1 MKFQMLLVLCVLVSV
16 QTQDAIQPPENNPA
30 RFGSN
35 FGLYRDDN
43 GVECIVDQCLVR
55 VRGGPLTRGHVAN
68 RGREGRKVPSRL
80 PFLVRLPPS
89 TTPCQQRICFGRM
102 QTRLPFL
109 ALPQELQT
117 TTQPPALPKLAL
129 VVYESEP
136 SRLPGLVRCPAV
148 KQTTHMIDDS
158 DTNLDY
164 DTQIESG
171 TDLDDAQYLENEDL
185 EKSDS
190 NAYSAIDAED
200 VAPMTLKP
208 FEKKTDV
215 KLQTRRPKTK
225 KEAKKKSLSSPLDVA
240 FAIGKQDD
248 KDTRFKR
255 YKDDLE
261 AFGHYVATSLRKLSD
276 NNIINAQDEIQAI
289 LSRYKAGRG
298 RRAKD
303 LPVIGRISNSSDFY
317 NSDISDFS
325 DMGNISGDEFHSNTN
340 ISGIAR
346 TNDIANIGS
355 VANTSDA
362 GNMSYTGDSDVDFL
376 LKIANDKKSDNTG
389 DSDDDFLDN
398 NAVIDNT
405 MISSKITKTS
415 GNKVANRDGQHEV
428 TLPFES
434 DFDDNHENFSPLHEE
449 IHSSTYKYKKWEDF
463 FGNHTTIPTTAEITR
478 PSSCPYYKTS
488 STAAPTKMGMPH
500 HAYKQYDATEAPCL
514 DYYNPIYDL
523 VMTMCGHDFTD
534 DTDLTCRERF
544 LNVGP
549 NAPRS
554 YDPSFG
560 YY

>member
-1 MKFQMLLVLCVLVSV
+1 MKFQMLLVLCVLVS
-16 QTQDAIQPPENNPA
+16 
-30 RFGSN
+30 
-35 FGLYRDDN
+35 
-43 GVECIVDQCLVR
+43 CLVR

-148 KQTTHMIDDS
+148 KQTTHM
-158 DTNLDY
+158 
-164 DTQIESG
+164 
-171 TDLDDAQYLENEDL
+171 
-185 EKSDS
+185 
-190 NAYSAIDAED
+190 
-200 VAPMTLKP
+200 
-208 FEKKTDV
+208 
-215 KLQTRRPKTK
+215 
-225 KEAKKKSLSSPLDVA
+225 
-240 FAIGKQDD
+240 
-248 KDTRFKR
+248 
-255 YKDDLE
+255 
-261 AFGHYVATSLRKLSD
+261 
-276 NNIINAQDEIQAI
+276 
-289 LSRYKAGRG
+289 AGRG